1 MKKLLLLLLFI
12 PLVSFGQNEIK
23 NQKETNL
30 FLENVVITGLK
41 QKIKKN
47 KRKKTNDTNLSKDE
61 SVENKNTSLDCDL
74 NDSTCFKNF
83 INQHVLDNFK
93 YPELGSYFDVQAMV
107 NVNYTIDKNGVV
119 KNVSSNAALIGVSFE
134 DIESK
139 NIISGVFEKAANLI
153 IENLPQIT
161 PLIID
166 DVVVS
171 KKFRTPI
178 LYRLIDVEKGLI
190 NSINI
195 NKINKGL
202 DFLNNL
208 NQDEVL
214 NSFPD
219 FFDTMIEHPVF
230 PGCEDVKDSEKRDC
244 FQGKM
249 NQHIRKYFRYP
260 EIAQE
265 KGIQGRVF
273 VQFVLGKDGRVR
285 GLSSS
290 GTPDPALKQEAE
302 LIISLLPKI
311 KPAKKNGLRVV
322 VPFSIPITFK
332 LQ

>member
-30 FLENVVITGLK
+30 SLENVVITGLK

-47 KRKKTNDTNLSKDE
+47 KRKKTNDINLSKNE
-61 SVENKNTSLDCDL
+61 LQEPYNPFLDCDI
-74 NDSTCFKNF
+74 NDSSCFQNLV
-83 INQHVLDNFK
+83 NQHILNNFH
-93 YPELGSYFDVQAMV
+93 YPQLANYFDIQAMV

-260 EIAQE
+260 EIAQ
-265 KGIQGRVF
+265 KNGIQGRVF
-273 VQFVLGKDGRVR
+273 VQFVIGKDGRVR
-285 GLSSS
+285 GLNSS
-290 GTPDPALKQEAE
+290 GTTSPALKQEAE